1 MELTIERYL
10 RGKVGF
16 EVPDNAL
23 ESIFADRNILMGD
36 VVENLDRR
44 TLDLA
49 TADLYMYC
57 ASTPSV
63 KGSTEDSHG
72 GWKHK
77 EGGWESSAY
86 DKRNLRQMANEIYS
100 QYGEKTVAKTGTIK
114 FIQLR

>member
-1 MELTIERYL
+1 MELVIEDYL

-16 EVPDNAL
+16 SVPDNAL
-23 ESIFADRNILMGD
+23 ETIFADRGITKGD
-36 VVENLDRR
+36 PIWVFDKK

-77 EGGWESSAY
+77 DGGWESSAY
-86 DKRNLRQMANEIYS
+86 DKRNLRQMANEIYAY
-100 QYGEKTVAKTGTIK
+100 YGEKTNSKTGTFK